1 MLVDKIRNN
10 SLCDELQLGDT
21 LNQSAAHGQRA
32 RFQLLLSMLSQN
44 VCDQAQF
51 SMIKQAPKQV
61 EQDLR
66 SRFQLSASRPLK
78 AQADEYAIQAKWSES
93 LHTGD
98 VAKIR
103 LEQALGGYA
112 VCAEDKVDGLAEEV
126 MNNLDLLSRLKHQLS
141 QPEQA
146 QPAQMQPDTEVNGVE
161 MYKLLSDFDYS
172 KPLSVKYFN

>member
-51 SMIKQAPKQV
+51 SMIKQAPTQIA
-61 EQDLR
+61 QDLR
-66 SRFQLSASRPLK
+66 SRFQLPVSRPLK
-78 AQADEYAIQAKWSES
+78 AQADEYAVQARWSES
-93 LHTGD
+93 LQAGD

-112 VCAEDKVDGLAEEV
+112 ACAEERVDGLAEEV
-126 MNNLDLLSRLKHQLS
+126 INNLDLLTRLKHQLS
-141 QPEQA
+141 QPEQS
-146 QPAQMQPDTEVNGVE
+146 DINTEVNGVE
-161 MYKLLSDFDYS
+161 MYKVLSDFDYS
-172 KPLSVKYFN
+172 KPLSVRYFN

>member
-32 RFQLLLSMLSQN
+32 SFQLLLSMLSQN

-51 SMIKQAPKQV
+51 SMSKQPPVQV

-66 SRFQLSASRPLK
+66 MRFQLATRRPLK
-78 AQADEYAIQAKWSES
+78 AQADEYAIQSKWSES
-93 LHTGD
+93 LHAGD

-103 LEQALGGYA
+103 LEQAMGGYA
-112 VCAEDKVDGLAEEV
+112 ACAEEKIDGLAEDV
-126 MNNLDLLSRLKHQLS
+126 INNLDLLSRLKHQLT
-141 QPEQA
+141 
-146 QPAQMQPDTEVNGVE
+146 QPAQAQPDTEVNGVE
-161 MYKLLSDFDYS
+161 IYKLLSDFDYS
-172 KPLSVKYFN
+172 KPLSVQYFN